1 MVAVPTSLLDAKR
14 NTVAPRSP
22 FLQTALSKWQQL
34 NSREKTLVSA
44 ALAVVAAALLWWVAI
59 APALKVLKT
68 AQVQQLALDAQL
80 QQMQNLQAEAKAL
93 QAAPKIKSADAAKAL
108 DAVVKQHLGV
118 AAQVTMTGN
127 QVSLTLT
134 NVAPEAL
141 AQFLAQARTQANAL
155 PSQVRLRPSSNPQS
169 WDGTLVL
176 QLPAS

>member
-1 MVAVPTSLLDAKR
+1 MAAVAFSSPDNKR
-14 NTVAPRSP
+14 NATGAPRK
-22 FLQTALSKWQQL
+22 FLQTASSRWQQL
-34 NSREKTLVSA
+34 NTREKTLVAA

-59 APALKVLKT
+59 APALNVLKT
-68 AQVQQLALDAQL
+68 AQIQQLALDAKL

-108 DAVVKQHLGV
+108 DAVVKQRLGA
-118 AAQVTMTGN
+118 AAQVAMTGS
-127 QVSLTLT
+127 QVTLTLT
-134 NVAPEAL
+134 NLAPEAL

-155 PSQVRLRPSSNPQS
+155 PSQVRLRPSSKPPS

>member
-14 NTVAPRSP
+14 NTVAAPRK
-22 FLQTALSKWQQL
+22 FLQTASSRWQQL

-44 ALAVVAAALLWWVAI
+44 ALAVVATALLWWVAV
-59 APALKVLKT
+59 APALTVLKT
-68 AQVQQLALDAQL
+68 AHIQQVALDARL

-93 QAAPKIKSADAAKAL
+93 RAAPKIKSADAAKAL
-108 DAVVKQHLGV
+108 DAVVKQRLGA
-118 AAQVTMTGN
+118 AAQVTMTGS

-141 AQFLAQARTQANAL
+141 VQFLAQARMQANAL